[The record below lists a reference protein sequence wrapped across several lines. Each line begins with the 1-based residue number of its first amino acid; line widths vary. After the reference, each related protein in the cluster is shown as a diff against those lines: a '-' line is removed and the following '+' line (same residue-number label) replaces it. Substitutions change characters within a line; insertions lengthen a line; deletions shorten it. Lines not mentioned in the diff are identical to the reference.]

1 MQGDDGLRGFIC
13 GGGQA
18 LRSEEDDDREAAEAM
33 NCFRV
38 GSGSISLQRSKDL
51 AASAECSRV
60 QQITDSV
67 DKWIDSVQ
75 LSYQVLG
82 GDRPTASSVTTRTL
96 NDDIQITVPL
106 HDQVQSEAMVE
117 TVQASRRLEQ
127 RSSKTSRLA
136 L

>member
-1 MQGDDGLRGFIC
+1 
-13 GGGQA
+13 
-18 LRSEEDDDREAAEAM
+18 M